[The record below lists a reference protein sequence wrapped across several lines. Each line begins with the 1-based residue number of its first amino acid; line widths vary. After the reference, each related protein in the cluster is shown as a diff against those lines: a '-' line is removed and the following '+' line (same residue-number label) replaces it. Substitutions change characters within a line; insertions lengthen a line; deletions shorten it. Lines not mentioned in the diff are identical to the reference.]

1 MLDSRAFVELKLK
14 LYEASIAD
22 YDERLKL
29 QPGRAASLYGRGLAK
44 RANGNPVGGDA
55 DIEAALKASPE
66 IAKDFE
72 KWGVTP

>member
-1 MLDSRAFVELKLK
+1 
-14 LYEASIAD
+14 
-22 YDERLKL
+22 
-29 QPGRAASLYGRGLAK
+29 LAK